1 MHIYRHRRRYGDRHV
16 DRRRHRHIHCIDIG
30 YTGIYIYIS
39 VYTYTCIQ
47 IEIWVECFLRSWSS
61 RTHGISP
68 FFWSFKM
75 PYGSGAR
82 WNLKHPWLAFKKIP
96 TNQHTSGTYQ
106 LRTQLWNL
114 FMKKQSFHIWTF
126 DISEVCVFPG
136 SVGID
141 NSNFQISPLKDAS
154 LNLAGA
160 FERRK
165 TKRLR
170 TFVKKLPESFPK
182 IGNLGIIFNTL
193 LISGNSKP
201 MQMYVVF

>member
-1 MHIYRHRRRYGDRHV
+1 MHVRDLSMCLSVCVSVYLSVYLTICLSICLSVHWPICLSVWDRRNIDFCSTDMEVGIDVDIRIHICIYIYVYLMHIYRHRRRHGDRHV
-16 DRRRHRHIHCIDIG
+16 DRRRHRHIHCIDM
-30 YTGIYIYIS
+30 GIQVYIF

-106 LRTQLWNL
+106 LRTQLWHL
-114 FMKKQSFHIWTF
+114 FMKKQSFHIWT
-126 DISEVCVFPG
+126 
-136 SVGID
+136 
-141 NSNFQISPLKDAS
+141 
-154 LNLAGA
+154 
-160 FERRK
+160 
-165 TKRLR
+165 
-170 TFVKKLPESFPK
+170 
-182 IGNLGIIFNTL
+182 
-193 LISGNSKP
+193 
-201 MQMYVVF
+201 